1 MAAIASAP
9 ATIPPMLATFA
20 AAPLGLLE
28 VGAAL
33 LCEAGV
39 EDAGAVVVEPTGAVV
54 VVRPEVTVLTADDEL
69 DATEDPDER
78 RHEVSELDCTTLLSQ
93 SQASTT
99 FAKTRDDAKLTGELR
114 S

>member
-1 MAAIASAP
+1 
-9 ATIPPMLATFA
+9 MLTAFA

-39 EDAGAVVVEPTGAVV
+39 EDDGAVVVEPAGAV

-78 RHEVSELDCTTLLSQ
+78 RHEVSELDCTTLLLQ
-93 SQASTT
+93 SSA
-99 FAKTRDDAKLTGELR
+99 DDAHA
-114 S
+114 

>member
-1 MAAIASAP
+1 MA
-9 ATIPPMLATFA
+9 TTPPMLATFT

-39 EDAGAVVVEPTGAVV
+39 EDEGAVVVEPAGAVV

-69 DATEDPDER
+69 DATEDPDDP
-78 RHEVSELDCTTLLSQ
+78 RHDVSELDCTTLLSQ
-93 SQASTT
+93 TSA
-99 FAKTRDDAKLTGELR
+99 DDARK
-114 S
+114 